1 MLVIRK
7 IFIIITLIILPIQV
21 NAEITDK
28 QKLNTY
34 FKQLEQ
40 TKTKLDGGILEKK
53 IWNIWHNHPSD
64 KFLTNKLD
72 FATQLMYR
80 GNYQFALQIFT
91 NIIHRDPG
99 WSEAWNKRATLLYL
113 MNDFQRSLKDID
125 HTLKLEPR
133 HFGALSG
140 RAQIYI
146 KLEQYEKALDD
157 LKKIKNIHPTSV
169 GNEIIPELEKF
180 IKGLNI

>member
-7 IFIIITLIILPIQV
+7 TLIIITFIILPIQV
-21 NAEITDK
+21 NAETTDK

-53 IWNIWHNHPSD
+53 IWSIWHKHPSD
-64 KFLTNKLD
+64 KFLTDKLD

-99 WSEAWNKRATLLYL
+99 WSEAWNKRATLLFF
-113 MNDFQRSLKDID
+113 MKDFNKSLDDIKIV
-125 HTLKLEPR
+125 LRIEPR

-140 RAQIYI
+140 QAQIYI
-146 KLEQYEKALDD
+146 ELEEYEKALDSLKKASKIYPVIRGNKLIPD
-157 LKKIKNIHPTSV
+157 LKKLIKKQSI
-169 GNEIIPELEKF
+169 
-180 IKGLNI
+180 

>member
-1 MLVIRK
+1 MLVIRN
-7 IFIIITLIILPIQV
+7 ILIIIIFIILPIQI
-21 NAEITDK
+21 NAETTDK

-34 FKQLEQ
+34 FKLLEK
-40 TKTKLDGGILEKK
+40 TKTKLDGEMLEKK
-53 IWNIWHNHPSD
+53 IWSIWHKHPSD
-64 KFLTNKLD
+64 KFLTDKLD

-80 GNYQFALQIFT
+80 GNYQYALQIFT
-91 NIIHRDPG
+91 NIIHTDPG

-113 MNDFQRSLKDID
+113 MNDFQKSLKDID

-146 KLEQYEKALDD
+146 KLEEYEKALDD
-157 LKKIKNIHPTSV
+157 LKKVKNIHPTSG

>member
-1 MLVIRK
+1 MLVIRN
-7 IFIIITLIILPIQV
+7 ILIIIIFIILPIQI
-21 NAEITDK
+21 NAETTDK

-34 FKQLEQ
+34 FKLLEK
-40 TKTKLDGGILEKK
+40 TKTKLDGEMLEKK
-53 IWNIWHNHPSD
+53 IWSIWHKHPSD

-91 NIIHRDPG
+91 NIINRDPS

-169 GNEIIPELEKF
+169 GNEIISELEKF

>member
-1 MLVIRK
+1 
-7 IFIIITLIILPIQV
+7 
-21 NAEITDK
+21 
-28 QKLNTY
+28 
-34 FKQLEQ
+34 
-40 TKTKLDGGILEKK
+40 
-53 IWNIWHNHPSD
+53 
-64 KFLTNKLD
+64 
-72 FATQLMYR
+72 MYR

-91 NIIHRDPG
+91 NIIHRDPD

-146 KLEQYEKALDD
+146 KLEEYEKALDD
-157 LKKIKNIHPTSV
+157 LKKIKNIHPTSG

>member
-53 IWNIWHNHPSD
+53 IWNIWHKHPSD

-140 RAQIYI
+140 RAQIYLSY
-146 KLEQYEKALDD
+146 KQYEKAIDD
-157 LKKIKNIHPTSV
+157 LQRAKTIYPLIKNGKSIGLIKKI
-169 GNEIIPELEKF
+169 
-180 IKGLNI
+180 IKDLQI

>member
-1 MLVIRK
+1 MSVQ
-7 IFIIITLIILPIQV
+7 T
-21 NAEITDK
+21 NAKTTDK
-28 QKLNTY
+28 QKLNIY

-40 TKTKLDGGILEKK
+40 TKTKLGGGILEKK
-53 IWNIWHNHPSD
+53 IWSIWHKHPSN
-64 KFLTNKLD
+64 KFLTDKLD

-80 GNYQFALQIFT
+80 GNYQYALQIFT
-91 NIIHRDPG
+91 NIIHRDPD

>member
-7 IFIIITLIILPIQV
+7 IFIIITFIIFPIQI
-21 NAEITDK
+21 NAETTDK

-34 FKQLEQ
+34 FKLLEK
-40 TKTKLDGGILEKK
+40 TKTKLDGEMLEKK
-53 IWNIWHNHPSD
+53 IWSIWHKHPSD
-64 KFLTNKLD
+64 KFLTDKLD

-80 GNYQFALQIFT
+80 GNYQYALQIFT
-91 NIIHRDPG
+91 NIIYEDPV

-113 MNDFQRSLKDID
+113 MNDFQKSLKDID

-146 KLEQYEKALDD
+146 KLEEYEKALVD
-157 LKKIKNIHPTSV
+157 LKKLKNIHPTSG

>member
-7 IFIIITLIILPIQV
+7 IFIIITLTILPIQV

-28 QKLNTY
+28 QKLNTF
-34 FKQLEQ
+34 FKLLEQ
-40 TKTKLDGGILEKK
+40 TKTKLDGEILEKK
-53 IWNIWHNHPSD
+53 IWSIWHKHPSD
-64 KFLTNKLD
+64 KFLTDKLD

-80 GNYQFALQIFT
+80 GNYQYALRIFT
-91 NIIHRDPG
+91 NIIYEDPG
-99 WSEAWNKRATLLYL
+99 WAEAWNKRATLLYL
-113 MNDFQRSLKDID
+113 MNDFQKSLKDID

-146 KLEQYEKALDD
+146 KLEEYEKALVD
-157 LKKIKNIHPTSV
+157 LKKLKNIHPTSG

>member
-7 IFIIITLIILPIQV
+7 ILIIFIFIILPIQV
-21 NAEITDK
+21 SAEITNE

-40 TKTKLDGGILEKK
+40 TKTKFNGGILEKK
-53 IWNIWHNHPSD
+53 IWSIWHKHPSD
-64 KFLTNKLD
+64 EFLTDKLD
-72 FATQLMYR
+72 FATQLMYS
-80 GNYQFALQIFT
+80 GNYQYALQIFT
-91 NIIHRDPG
+91 NIIHKDPG

-113 MNDFQRSLKDID
+113 MNDFHRSLKDID

-146 KLEQYEKALDD
+146 KLEKYEKALDD

>member
-7 IFIIITLIILPIQV
+7 ILIIITFIILPIQV
-21 NAEITDK
+21 NAETADK

-34 FKQLEQ
+34 FKQLKQ
-40 TKTKLDGGILEKK
+40 TKNKLDGGMLEKK
-53 IWNIWHNHPSD
+53 IWSIWHKHPSD
-64 KFLTNKLD
+64 KFLTDKLD

-80 GNYQFALQIFT
+80 RNYHYALQIFT
-91 NIIHRDPG
+91 NIIYRDPG

-146 KLEQYEKALDD
+146 KLEEYEKALDD

>member
-7 IFIIITLIILPIQV
+7 ILIIITFIILPIQI
-21 NAEITDK
+21 NAETTDK

-53 IWNIWHNHPSD
+53 IWSIWHKLPSN

-80 GNYQFALQIFT
+80 GNYQFALHIFN
-91 NIIHRDPG
+91 NIIYRDPD

-113 MNDFQRSLKDID
+113 MNDFQRSLKEID
-125 HTLKLEPR
+125 HTLKLEPH

-146 KLEQYEKALDD
+146 KLEKYEKAIDD